1 MNLQSKAQ
9 LLFEIEKFTHLTPV
23 QRDVYPLFL
32 KGNDLIVSSETGTGK
47 THAFLLPLT
56 DKVDSN
62 KDMLQAVIIAPTR
75 ELSQQI
81 YMFAQKMKEVDSELR
96 IDLIIGGADRDKMSQ
111 KLSRQ
116 PHIVVGTP
124 GRILDLFSNGILRC
138 EQADVLILDEAD
150 MIWEF
155 GFMDDVAQIVSQ
167 MKTSKQM
174 LAFSATIPV
183 QLAHF
188 LKKSMKSPQTIS
200 APVKSQIQ
208 TKINHIILDKKKMG
222 YVEIVLDIMKH
233 SQISS
238 LIVFANTR
246 EEASEISEE
255 LSKSGVDTLELHG
268 DLTSRKRKQTI
279 SRLASDNHFVLV
291 ATDIAARGL
300 DLPYVSHIMS
310 CGLPSHL
317 EFYLHRAGRTGRIG
331 KEGTCYLVVTENDK
345 KEIEKLNNLGVK
357 FNYQKI
363 TEQGFKDIQNFF
375 KKRVYHKKV
384 DPQIQQILNRKNVV
398 VKPNYKKKRKLA
410 ISKLEQQKR
419 RKMIQE
425 DIAKQ
430 KKERAK
436 ARSKS
441 KE

>member
-1 MNLQSKAQ
+1 MNLLPKAQ
-9 LLFEIEKFTHLTPV
+9 QLFEIEKFTHLTPV
-23 QRDVYPLFL
+23 QREVYPLFL
-32 KGNDLIVSSETGTGK
+32 KGNDLIASSETGTGK
-47 THAFLLPLT
+47 THAFLLPLA
-56 DKVDSN
+56 DKIDSS
-62 KDMLQAVIIAPTR
+62 KEMLQAVIIAPTR
-75 ELSQQI
+75 ELAQQI
-81 YMFAQKMKEVDSELR
+81 HMFSQKMREIDSDLR
-96 IDLIIGGADRDKMSQ
+96 IDLIIGGADREKMSQ
-111 KLSRQ
+111 KLTRQ

-138 EQADVLILDEAD
+138 EQADILVLDEAD

-155 GFMDDVAQIVSQ
+155 GFLDDVAQIVSQ
-167 MKTSKQM
+167 MKPSKQM

-188 LKKSMKSPQTIS
+188 LKKSMKNPVTLN
-200 APVKSQIQ
+200 APIKSQIQ
-208 TKINHIILDKKKMG
+208 PKINHIILDKKKMS
-222 YVEIVLDIMKH
+222 YVEIVLDIIKH

-246 EEASEISEE
+246 EEATEISDE
-255 LSKSGVDTLELHG
+255 LSKSGVNTLELHG
-268 DLTSRKRKQTI
+268 NLSSRKRKQTI
-279 SRLASDNHFVLV
+279 NRLSSENHFVLV

-300 DLPYVSHIMS
+300 DLPYVSHIVS

-331 KEGTCYLVVTENDK
+331 KEGTCYLIAVEDDK
-345 KEIEKLNNLGVK
+345 KEIEKLNNLGVR

-384 DPQIQQILNRKNVV
+384 DPEIQQILNRKKVV

-419 RKMIQE
+419 RKMIQQ

-441 KE
+441 SE

>member
-1 MNLQSKAQ
+1 MNLRPKAQ
-9 LLFEIEKFTHLTPV
+9 QLFEIEKFTHLTPV
-23 QRDVYPLFL
+23 QREVYPLFH
-32 KGNDLIVSSETGTGK
+32 KGNDLIASSETGTGK
-47 THAFLLPLT
+47 THAFLLPLA
-56 DKVDSN
+56 DKIDSS
-62 KDMLQAVIIAPTR
+62 KETLQAVIIAPTR
-75 ELSQQI
+75 ELAQQI
-81 YMFAQKMKEVDSELR
+81 YMFSQKMREVDTNLR
-96 IDLIIGGADRDKMSQ
+96 IDLIIGGADREKMSQ
-111 KLSRQ
+111 KLARQ

-138 EQADVLILDEAD
+138 EQADVLVLDEAD
-150 MIWEF
+150 MIWEY
-155 GFMDDVAQIVSQ
+155 GFLDDVAQIVSQ
-167 MKTSKQM
+167 MKPSKQL
-174 LAFSATIPV
+174 LAFSATIPI

-188 LKKSMKSPQTIS
+188 LKKSMKNPITLN
-200 APVKSQIQ
+200 APIKSQIQ
-208 TKINHIILDKKKMG
+208 PKINHIILDKKKMN
-222 YVEIVLDIMKH
+222 YVDIILEIIKH

-246 EEASEISEE
+246 EEATEISDE
-255 LSKSGVDTLELHG
+255 LSKSGINTLELHG
-268 DLTSRKRKQTI
+268 NLSSRKRKQTI
-279 SRLASDNHFVLV
+279 NRLSSENHFVLV

-300 DLPYVSHIMS
+300 DLPYVSHIIS

-331 KEGTCYLVVTENDK
+331 KEGTCYLIAVVDDR
-345 KEIEKLNNLGVK
+345 KEIEKLNNLGVR

-384 DPQIQQILNRKNVV
+384 DPEIQQILNRKKVV

-419 RKMIQE
+419 RKMIQQ

-441 KE
+441 SK